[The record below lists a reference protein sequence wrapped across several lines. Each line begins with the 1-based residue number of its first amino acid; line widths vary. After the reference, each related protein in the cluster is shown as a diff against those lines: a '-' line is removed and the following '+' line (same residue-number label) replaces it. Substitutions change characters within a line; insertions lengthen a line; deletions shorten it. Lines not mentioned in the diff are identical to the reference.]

1 TGYVLEA
8 LRAVFF
14 AFFPPATSSAS
25 SSLSESSFA
34 ASCSMPCPAPFVGWE
49 SLHPR
54 RRASA
59 GEATTGAAARRSGF
73 RHTNFQTGDRA
84 DVKSA
89 NDAVTSRAYAPWR
102 RIAQAIGIRPD
113 ESEALGRSPVQRA
126 DAFDAQAVV
135 ATLRRRGLRRP
146 RGPGTM

>member
-1 TGYVLEA
+1 
-8 LRAVFF
+8 
-14 AFFPPATSSAS
+14 
-25 SSLSESSFA
+25 
-34 ASCSMPCPAPFVGWE
+34 MPCPAPFVGWE

-113 ESEALGRSPVQRA
+113 ESEALISIDS
-126 DAFDAQAVV
+126 DAC
-135 ATLRRRGLRRP
+135 RRRSWKTDPDCEGKTRAH
-146 RGPGTM
+146 